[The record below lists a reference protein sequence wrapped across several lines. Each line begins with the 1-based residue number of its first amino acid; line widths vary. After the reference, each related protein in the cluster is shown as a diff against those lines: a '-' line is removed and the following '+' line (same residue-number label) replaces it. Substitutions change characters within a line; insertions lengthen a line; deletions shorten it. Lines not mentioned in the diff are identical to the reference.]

1 MDNKKKS
8 IVLII
13 AIIVVFALASVAYNY
28 LKVDAPTTSFVPNVK
43 SEKVEKIIA
52 NANLNANEEN
62 DSKLNTEVVKSPV
75 DTAKKVDNQS
85 ETSPTIEEN
94 TSLVATTDAPKEAV
108 SSTDNSSLMPD
119 IPIKMLDGTESTF
132 WKVVP
137 KGKPVV
143 INLFASW
150 CPPCKAEM
158 PEFVKTREEYK
169 DKVTFIFFDSFDGT
183 RETETTL
190 NKFVDSYFT
199 DKDTLIVL
207 DPGYLSYIFN
217 TNSIPVTILL
227 NDKGEIVNG
236 FTGSISKTTLTTAIA
251 ELLK

>member
-1 MDNKKKS
+1 MNNKKKS

-13 AIIVVFALASVAYNY
+13 TIVVVFVLATVAYNF
-28 LKVDAPTTSFVPNVK
+28 LKVDAPTTSFVPNIK
-43 SEKVEKIIA
+43 NENAEKIIESE
-52 NANLNANEEN
+52 NTDSQLNIKDENSDSIVANEVN
-62 DSKLNTEVVKSPV
+62 
-75 DTAKKVDNQS
+75 NQ
-85 ETSPTIEEN
+85 TN
-94 TSLVATTDAPKEAV
+94 TSSTTNDDESSIVNNSNEINNSKESE
-108 SSTDNSSLMPD
+108 SSDVNSSIMPN
-119 IPIKMLDGTESTF
+119 IPVKMIDGTESTF
-132 WKVVP
+132 WEVVP

-150 CPPCKAEM
+150 CPPCKSEM
-158 PEFVKTREEYK
+158 PEFVETREEYK

-207 DPGYLSYIFN
+207 DPGYLSYIFS

-227 NDKGEIVNG
+227 NEKGEVVNG
-236 FTGSISKTTLTTAIA
+236 FTGSISKTTLTNAID